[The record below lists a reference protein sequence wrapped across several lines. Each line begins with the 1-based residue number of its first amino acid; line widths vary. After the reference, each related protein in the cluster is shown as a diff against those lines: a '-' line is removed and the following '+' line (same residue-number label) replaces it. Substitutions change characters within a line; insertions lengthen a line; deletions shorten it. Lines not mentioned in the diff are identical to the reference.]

1 LIIYRLS
8 TGDCIHRFNKSIVIP
23 FEGKRKVLSTSPLN
37 GGYREDLKA
46 VFNND
51 ANPGEGMECKLRAP
65 THQEHLR
72 LIASELGLDSDKTAG
87 IDTAASMNNV
97 SIKMED
103 FEGLSVSAIV
113 TAGVGIN
120 GGRVGDPAAYHER
133 KDNFEMLNPGTINI
147 ILVIDANL
155 PEGTVTRGLVTCTE
169 AKTAA
174 LQELMVGS
182 NYSHGLAT
190 GSGTDGTIIV
200 CNSESELLLTNAG
213 KHSKLGELIG
223 NTVKNAVKGALFLE
237 MGLCPE
243 QQHSILKRVK
253 RYKINEEK
261 IWLQYCRLEI
271 AGGILK
277 ADFIHRLHEMDHD
290 GELVALTSLYI
301 HVLDQLNWELLTT
314 DEAAEM
320 GKIITQ
326 SMAKKMTANFQW
338 WEIDCKAGGNLIAE
352 MVDNFT
358 TLMAAGIRSTCPIIV
373 PISLA
378 LIKITTGL

>member
-1 LIIYRLS
+1 MIIYTLS
-8 TGDCIHRFNKSIVIP
+8 TGDCIHRFNQSIILP

-37 GGYREDLKA
+37 GGYREDLKV

-72 LIASELGLDSDKTAG
+72 LVASELGLDPDKTAG

-97 SIKMED
+97 SIKTAEFED
-103 FEGLSVSAIV
+103 LSVSAIV

-120 GGRVGDPAAYHER
+120 GGRVGDPAAYQER
-133 KDNFEMLNPGTINI
+133 KGNFDLLNPGTINI
-147 ILVIDANL
+147 ILVINANL
-155 PEGTVTRGLVTCTE
+155 PEGTMARGLVTCTE
-169 AKTAA
+169 AKTAG

-200 CNSESELLLTNAG
+200 CNSESELSLTNAG

-223 NTVKNAVKGALFLE
+223 STVKNAVKEALFLE

-243 QQHSILKRVK
+243 HQHSILKRVK

-261 IWLQYCRLEI
+261 IWLESCRREI
-271 AGGILK
+271 TGGILK
-277 ADFIHRLHEMDHD
+277 ADFIHKLHEMDHD
-290 GELVALTSLYI
+290 GELVTLTSLYI
-301 HVLDQLNWELLTT
+301 HLIDQLDWGLLTI
-314 DEAAEM
+314 DEAAEI
-320 GKIITQ
+320 GKIITRN
-326 SMAKKMTANFQW
+326 MAKRMKAEFQW
-338 WEIDCKAGGNLIAE
+338 REINCKAGGNSIAE

-358 TLMAAGIRSTCPIIV
+358 TLMA
-373 PISLA
+373 
-378 LIKITTGL
+378 TGTRGQLLSYRLDIQAFT